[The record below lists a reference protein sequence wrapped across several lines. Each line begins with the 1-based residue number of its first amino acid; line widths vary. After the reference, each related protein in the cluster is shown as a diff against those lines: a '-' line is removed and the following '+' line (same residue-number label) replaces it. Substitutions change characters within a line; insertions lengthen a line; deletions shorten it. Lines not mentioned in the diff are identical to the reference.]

1 MGILKSKDNFGK
13 IIIIKTMLLAGAIEH
28 ILIIL
33 KVSFLSIHKSD
44 LELTLLIS
52 NDVIPKR
59 KYLTSK

>member
-44 LELTLLIS
+44 LNL
-52 NDVIPKR
+52 R
-59 KYLTSK
+59 F

>member
-1 MGILKSKDNFGK
+1 
-13 IIIIKTMLLAGAIEH
+13 MLLAGAIEH